1 MKINEIINLKQRIDK
16 NSKKILKMC
25 LLTKPILEMINQLI
39 DNKASNEEIQ
49 EWLKKY
55 DDTLYTI
62 KQHLNLI
69 EEQNYNE
76 K

>member
-1 MKINEIINLKQRIDK
+1 MQQIIINLKQRIDK
-16 NSKKILKMC
+16 NNKKILKKC

-39 DNKASNEEIQ
+39 DNKASKEEIQ
-49 EWLKKY
+49 EWLEKY

-62 KQHLNLI
+62 KHHLNLI
-69 EEQNYNE
+69 EEQNYDE

>member
-1 MKINEIINLKQRIDK
+1 MQQIILNLKQGIDK
-16 NSKKILKMC
+16 NSKKILKKC

-39 DNKASNEEIQ
+39 DNKASYQEILQ
-49 EWLKKY
+49 WLEKY

>member
-1 MKINEIINLKQRIDK
+1 MQQIIINLKQRIDK
-16 NSKKILKMC
+16 NNKKILKKC

-39 DNKASNEEIQ
+39 DHKASNEEIQ
-49 EWLKKY
+49 EWLEKY

-62 KQHLNLI
+62 KHHLNLI
-69 EEQNYNE
+69 ENNYDE